1 MAEMDVD
8 IQIDEVQNTP
18 TLQIEQFEQLVNL
31 ASSGMMQIP
40 PELIIRASNLRDK
53 QQLLD
58 VLEEQKQG
66 AQQSGQQ
73 QQEIAQR
80 AMAADVAGKEA
91 DAALTAAKAEREAA
105 NVQLDQT
112 KVEIDAFE
120 AGARVAA

>member
-1 MAEMDVD
+1 MD